1 MATSNPKK
9 INKKIL
15 SNDNYSEDL
24 EEARSPSR
32 GEGEEGA
39 SEKGQENLTQ

>member
-24 EEARSPSR
+24 EEAQGLPAE
-32 GEGEEGA
+32 EGEEG
-39 SEKGQENLTQ
+39 GI